1 MRKSKRGFTLGELLV
16 VVAIIGVLVG
26 ISIPIFTSQLEKS
39 RQATDLANMR
49 SAKAAALDEW
59 MSEGMPADY
68 SRKYDAAKGI
78 MTDATPEGYGQ
89 STKPANTFFNGNVS
103 GTPNVDGNPGYLT
116 ISINAS
122 GAVSYVWGTGFN
134 LGKWNTLSGTLI
146 SDDIWWKND
155 KASNYANQNAYE
167 ALLASD
173 NTARQQADQ
182 EIVNNMAGYF
192 SSLSDEELQAM
203 LGNQYNKMLKNK
215 DGAVLFNYQVDN
227 NSYSVKLNPD
237 GSTNSADYFKNMGYD
252 PRIYVTQSSGWAEQE
267 DFVISGGNN
276 YVNTYLFTSDEAI
289 GKQNVNNQVYMK
301 LTKDSE
307 GNTQATV
314 WVKNGQN
321 GVIYKSN

>member
-1 MRKSKRGFTLGELLV
+1 MRTNRRGFTLGELLI

-39 RQATDLANMR
+39 RQATDMANMR

-103 GTPNVDGNPGYLT
+103 GTPNENGVANYLT
-116 ISINAS
+116 ITIDAS

-182 EIVNNMAGYF
+182 EIVNN
-192 SSLSDEELQAM
+192 SLISLQIVTLFCEL
-203 LGNQYNKMLKNK
+203 L
-215 DGAVLFNYQVDN
+215 VLF
-227 NSYSVKLNPD
+227 
-237 GSTNSADYFKNMGYD
+237 
-252 PRIYVTQSSGWAEQE
+252 TQQSLLS
-267 DFVISGGNN
+267 
-276 YVNTYLFTSDEAI
+276 
-289 GKQNVNNQVYMK
+289 
-301 LTKDSE
+301 
-307 GNTQATV
+307 
-314 WVKNGQN
+314 
-321 GVIYKSN
+321 